1 MGPVEN
7 NINLLIAELNKDQIT
22 KEHALDYLGHVFR
35 LITTN
40 NISLDQRHGA
50 SMTVN
55 EFLKKARGGD
65 FRYAEGFYGN
75 WAKQLEEEKKDIG
88 YDVNDVGC

>member
-1 MGPVEN
+1 MGPVEDT
-7 NINLLIAELNKDQIT
+7 INLLIMELKNNSIP

-40 NISLDQRHGA
+40 NIPLNQRNGA

-55 EFLKKARGGD
+55 EFLNKARGGD
-65 FRYAEGFYGN
+65 FRYADGFYGN
-75 WAKQLEEEKKDIG
+75 WAKQLEEEKGVD
-88 YDVNDVGC
+88 YEVDDVGC

>member
-1 MGPVEN
+1 MDPVEN
-7 NINLLIAELNKDQIT
+7 NINLLIAELKKNNID

-40 NISLDQRHGA
+40 NVSLNQRWGA
-50 SMTVN
+50 SLTVN
-55 EFLKKARGGD
+55 NFLKKARGGD

-88 YDVNDVGC
+88 YEVDDVGC